1 MKKNLKYIFMFAAIP
16 TSLVLAGNDKAH
28 ASDFEAAESTETSAV
43 VSNEVEVPVSEGVA
57 EKPENDVLPATV
69 ENSVVPT
76 AKEQNIVNEG
86 GHVNVEG
93 KNATL
98 SSDGKGVTYSYTV
111 AFQRMHSSDHLQ
123 TVSDLAIRVPNISN
137 AKVDLTL
144 VGTRDKNGNPVTV
157 NAPMKEVN
165 CDEAKSND
173 DAHAYDIPTA
183 EELAAGKQAH
193 FVTGNDYLTDIG
205 AVKTFNVYTN
215 FNKSQAI
222 KVSVTVPL
230 EEAKKIKYLPI
241 DARMIWRASQE
252 GGIQGYESGAHSL
265 EEYPNHSI
273 YAEGSTESPEE
284 FRRLFKGLADPTL
297 IDESYVENGHLIKS
311 VSNPSTYITPNNGDW
326 TTIPEDVNI
335 DKKTFFNYVET
346 FNLKYNPVVTFYV
359 SEKEDMADQ
368 DVSALYQGDVVVDYV
383 IKGTDKQIKGTYTD
397 TAATPIYD
405 SNGNLVTYN
414 TAENSNERPQNIIVD
429 GKKYVLV
436 GTSSGS
442 AAETGVLKEGTIH
455 VVYEYELEST
465 PTPSPEPTPTPE
477 PSPEPTPIP
486 EPSPMPNPGSTPM
499 SEPDS
504 AITISEQSTENV
516 VIETQKVANK
526 KQLPNTGTESSTTT
540 SSLMGILAAVMGLF
554 LRQKKENNK

>member
-43 VSNEVEVPVSEGVA
+43 VSNEAEVPVSEGVA
-57 EKPENDVLPATV
+57 EKPENGVLPATV

-526 KQLPNTGTESSTTT
+526 KQLPNTGTESSTAT

>member
-43 VSNEVEVPVSEGVA
+43 VSNEAEVPVSEGVA

-144 VGTRDKNGNPVTV
+144 VGTRDKNGNPVTI
-157 NAPMKEVN
+157 NAHMKEVN

-504 AITISEQSTENV
+504 AITISEQPTENV

>member
-43 VSNEVEVPVSEGVA
+43 VSSAVGEDVA
-57 EKPENDVLPATV
+57 VKPENDVLPPATV
-69 ENSVVPT
+69 ENSVAPT

-111 AFQRMHSSDHLQ
+111 AFQRMHSSDHVQ

-144 VGTRDKNGNPVTV
+144 IGTRDKNGNPVTV

-165 CDEAKSND
+165 CCDEEKSND

-183 EELAAGKQAH
+183 EELAAGKQAY

-222 KVSVTVPL
+222 KVSVTIPL
-230 EEAKKIKYLPI
+230 EEARKIKYLPI
-241 DARMIWRASQE
+241 DARMICKASQE
-252 GGIQGYESGAHSL
+252 GGIQGYESGARSL
-265 EEYPNHSI
+265 EEYPNHNI

-297 IDESYVENGHLIKS
+297 IDESYVKDGHLIKS

-326 TTIPEDVNI
+326 TTIPEDTNI
-335 DKKTFFNYVET
+335 DKKTFFNYVEES
-346 FNLKYNPVVTFYV
+346 NLRANPAVTYYV

-405 SNGNLVTYN
+405 SKGNLITYN
-414 TAENSNERPQNIIVD
+414 TAENSNEHPQNIIVD

-465 PTPSPEPTPTPE
+465 PTPK
-477 PSPEPTPIP
+477 
-486 EPSPMPNPGSTPM
+486 
-499 SEPDS
+499 SEPNS
-504 AITISEQSTENV
+504 EITNSEQPTENV

-526 KQLPNTGTESSTTT
+526 KQLPNTGTTSSTTT

>member
-1 MKKNLKYIFMFAAIP
+1 
-16 TSLVLAGNDKAH
+16 
-28 ASDFEAAESTETSAV
+28 
-43 VSNEVEVPVSEGVA
+43 
-57 EKPENDVLPATV
+57 
-69 ENSVVPT
+69 
-76 AKEQNIVNEG
+76 
-86 GHVNVEG
+86 
-93 KNATL
+93 
-98 SSDGKGVTYSYTV
+98 
-111 AFQRMHSSDHLQ
+111 
-123 TVSDLAIRVPNISN
+123 
-137 AKVDLTL
+137 
-144 VGTRDKNGNPVTV
+144 
-157 NAPMKEVN
+157 
-165 CDEAKSND
+165 
-173 DAHAYDIPTA
+173 
-183 EELAAGKQAH
+183 
-193 FVTGNDYLTDIG
+193 
-205 AVKTFNVYTN
+205 
-215 FNKSQAI
+215 
-222 KVSVTVPL
+222 
-230 EEAKKIKYLPI
+230 
-241 DARMIWRASQE
+241 MIWRASQE

-499 SEPDS
+499 SGPDS
-504 AITISEQSTENV
+504 EITISEQPIENV
-516 VIETQKVANK
+516 AVEVKKVANK
-526 KQLPNTGTESSTTT
+526 KQLPNTGTESSTAT

>member
-43 VSNEVEVPVSEGVA
+43 VSNEAGVPVSEGVA

-183 EELAAGKQAH
+183 EELAAGKQAY

-241 DARMIWRASQE
+241 DARMIWKASQE
-252 GGIQGYESGAHSL
+252 GGIQGYESGAQRL
-265 EEYPNHSI
+265 EEYSNHAA
-273 YAEGSTESPEE
+273 YTNTNPEE
-284 FRRLFKGLADPTL
+284 LGGLGKPSL
-297 IDESYVENGHLIKS
+297 IDDSYVNNGHLVKS

-326 TTIPEDVNI
+326 TTIPEDTNI
-335 DKKTFFNYVET
+335 DKKTFFNYVEK
-346 FNLKYNPVVTFYV
+346 FSLRANPAVTYYV

-368 DVSALYQGDVVVDYV
+368 DVSTLYQGDVKVDYV
-383 IKGTDKQIKGTYTD
+383 IKDTDKQIKGTYTD

-405 SNGNLVTYN
+405 SKGNLITYN

-465 PTPSPEPTPTPE
+465 PTP
-477 PSPEPTPIP
+477 
-486 EPSPMPNPGSTPM
+486 M

-504 AITISEQSTENV
+504 AITISDQPTENV

-526 KQLPNTGTESSTTT
+526 KQLPNTGTTSSTTT

>member
-1 MKKNLKYIFMFAAIP
+1 
-16 TSLVLAGNDKAH
+16 
-28 ASDFEAAESTETSAV
+28 
-43 VSNEVEVPVSEGVA
+43 
-57 EKPENDVLPATV
+57 
-69 ENSVVPT
+69 
-76 AKEQNIVNEG
+76 
-86 GHVNVEG
+86 
-93 KNATL
+93 
-98 SSDGKGVTYSYTV
+98 
-111 AFQRMHSSDHLQ
+111 MHSSDHLQ

-165 CDEAKSND
+165 CDEAKSNE

-193 FVTGNDYLTDIG
+193 YVTGNDYLTDIG

-486 EPSPMPNPGSTPM
+486 EPSPMPNPGSTPV
-499 SEPDS
+499 SGPDS
-504 AITISEQSTENV
+504 AITISEQPIENV
-516 VIETQKVANK
+516 AVEVKKVANK
-526 KQLPNTGTESSTTT
+526 KQLPNTGTESSTAT

>member
-1 MKKNLKYIFMFAAIP
+1 MKRNLKYIFMFAAIP

-28 ASDFEAAESTETSAV
+28 ASDFEAAESTETSPV
-43 VSNEVEVPVSEGVA
+43 VSSAVGEDVA
-57 EKPENDVLPATV
+57 VKPKNDVLPPATV

-144 VGTRDKNGNPVTV
+144 VGTRDKNGNPVSV

-222 KVSVTVPL
+222 KVSVTIPL

-465 PTPSPEPTPTPE
+465 PTPNPEPTPEPAPI

-486 EPSPMPNPGSTPM
+486 EPSPMENPGATPVLESN
-499 SEPDS
+499 SE
-504 AITISEQSTENV
+504 ITNSEQPVENV
-516 VIETQKVANK
+516 AIEVKKVANK
-526 KQLPNTGTESSTTT
+526 KQLPNTGTTSSTTT

>member
-43 VSNEVEVPVSEGVA
+43 VSNEAEVPVSEGVA

-173 DAHAYDIPTA
+173 DAHAYDIPTS

>member
-43 VSNEVEVPVSEGVA
+43 VISNEAGVPVSEGVA

-144 VGTRDKNGNPVTV
+144 IGTRDKNGNPVTV
-157 NAPMKEVN
+157 NVPMKEVN

-183 EELAAGKQAH
+183 EELAAGKQAY

-241 DARMIWRASQE
+241 DARMIWKASQE
-252 GGIQGYESGAHSL
+252 GGIQGYESGAQSL
-265 EEYPNHSI
+265 EEDPNHSI

-326 TTIPEDVNI
+326 TTIPEDTNI
-335 DKKTFFNYVET
+335 DKKTFFNYVEK
-346 FNLKYNPVVTFYV
+346 NYLRYNPAVTYYV

-405 SNGNLVTYN
+405 SKGNLITYN

-465 PTPSPEPTPTPE
+465 PTPSPEPTP
-477 PSPEPTPIP
+477 
-486 EPSPMPNPGSTPM
+486 M

-504 AITISEQSTENV
+504 AITISEQPTENV

-526 KQLPNTGTESSTTT
+526 KQLPNTGATSSTTT